1 MTLLWLAAPAY
12 ALGWSLDAQPLPGL
26 PAAVDVAVASVDG
39 RALLALA
46 TGEDLRVVDPWTA
59 EELYRVE
66 RPTVRVRRAEIDG
79 EELLLLCGS
88 EGSRSLS
95 LRSGE
100 VLTLSTVPCEELAAG
115 EGESAGE
122 TLVWTGASLVHY
134 TLGARGWAGAEVDA
148 TGLSSPLRLAWGDG
162 QFSLLVVGQSSLYR
176 LDPFGLSSL
185 AMGAPLADLAW
196 AAGGWWAARA
206 DEPYLRNV
214 EGEER
219 RLDLWPERLGAG
231 DLDRDGEPDLVV
243 FSASEQAARVLT
255 SSATTRVD
263 GLPSQAQT
271 VGDLDL
277 DGCADLLGLDAEGGL
292 WWARV
297 EGCTDRADLDGD
309 GWTVEGGDCD
319 DADLS
324 VYPGATGPCEGIDRD
339 CDGEIDRPALVAG
352 GLEFEGWNVEIVDMP
367 SVAYEGEVIGLGA
380 RVEGCEVEGWLGGW
394 SFAYDKADDD
404 GADELLDCEM
414 YFDPAFQICWILD
427 DGRIDLIYGLL
438 DPVSFETL
446 SWQHTLEVLPTSGT
460 ARWAPEA
467 GEEEEPEP
475 GLVVLSPGESYRAT
489 FTGWAVGDDRLTA
502 QAVGP
507 PGLTLTLLSEGERSA
522 TWQLHLESGAEP
534 WAGSIEIEIWEQGQ
548 LSSTLVQALAISEPR
563 QTELDCRGRP
573 VGAGALLLPAL
584 WFLRRRSRNMRPP
597 AG

>member
-1 MTLLWLAAPAY
+1 VILIGLASPAF
-12 ALGWSLDAQPLPGL
+12 ALGWSLEAQPLPGL

-66 RPTVRVRRAEIDG
+66 RPTRRVLSAELDG
-79 EELLLLCGS
+79 EPSLLLCGS
-88 EGSRSLS
+88 EGSRSLA

-100 VLTLSTVPCEELAAG
+100 VLTLSTEPCEELAAG
-115 EGESAGE
+115 QGEAEGEA
-122 TLVWTGASLVHY
+122 LVWTGVSLVHY
-134 TLGARGWAGAEVDA
+134 TLGPRGWSGAEVGA
-148 TGLSSPLRLAWGDG
+148 TGLSSPLRMAWGDG

-196 AAGGWWAARA
+196 AAGGWWAALAEEATIRS
-206 DEPYLRNV
+206 V

-219 RLDLWPERLGAG
+219 RLDLWPERLAAG
-231 DLDRDGEPDLVV
+231 DLDGDGQADLVA
-243 FSASEQAARVLT
+243 FSGSEQAARVLT
-255 SSATTRVD
+255 LSATLRLD
-263 GLPSQAQT
+263 GLPSQART

-309 GWTVEGGDCD
+309 GWTVESGDCD
-319 DADLS
+319 DQDPTIH
-324 VYPGATGPCEGIDRD
+324 PGAFGPCEGIDRD
-339 CDGEIDRPALVAG
+339 CDGEIDRPTLVAG
-352 GLEFEGWNVEIVDMP
+352 GLDFDGWSVEIVDMP
-367 SVAYEGEVIGLGA
+367 DQAQEGGGIGLGA

-394 SFAYDKADDD
+394 SFVYDKADDD
-404 GADELLDCEM
+404 GPEELLDCEM
-414 YFDPAFQICWILD
+414 YFDPAYQVCWIQD
-427 DGRIDLIYGLL
+427 DGWIDLTFGLL

-446 SWQHTLEVLPTSGT
+446 SWQHRLEVLPASGS
-460 ARWAPEA
+460 ARWDPED

-489 FTGWAVGDDRLTA
+489 FSGWAVGNDQLSA
-502 QAVGP
+502 QAEGP

-522 TWQLHLESGAEP
+522 TWQLDLRAGSEP
-534 WAGSIEIEIWEQGQ
+534 WAGEIVVEIWEQGQ
-548 LSSTLVQALAISEPR
+548 LSSTLVQAISIAETR
-563 QTELDCRGRP
+563 RTELDCRGRP
-573 VGAGALLLPAL
+573 VGAAALLLPL
-584 WFLRRRSRNMRPP
+584 IFLFRRSGKKKPP
-597 AG
+597 VR